1 MKDKLRDHIERS
13 LLRRGALKDAAQF
26 GETVDRLT
34 GAAGDEYDRIIAAGK
49 TDLEAYRGAVEKVT
63 PELNRSVAFLK
74 GTENG
79 NGGADSVGAPPEKEK
94 DPEKEAIS
102 TLESTAHAVLW
113 LVTVI
118 AYFAVSFIFG
128 HWNITWIMFL
138 SAAAGSVVI
147 DMVFSINRGKTI
159 LHEWDNL
166 TEIVWLLTI
175 AVYFLVSFLTG
186 KWAYTWL
193 IFIAA
198 IAATVILDAVKK
210 TLVRSRGG
218 DSAENRE
225 EGSEDDGEDSDE

>member
-79 NGGADSVGAPPEKEK
+79 NGGADSVGAPAEKEK

-128 HWNITWIMFL
+128 HWNIT
-138 SAAAGSVVI
+138 
-147 DMVFSINRGKTI
+147 
-159 LHEWDNL
+159 
-166 TEIVWLLTI
+166 
-175 AVYFLVSFLTG
+175 
-186 KWAYTWL
+186 
-193 IFIAA
+193 
-198 IAATVILDAVKK
+198 
-210 TLVRSRGG
+210 
-218 DSAENRE
+218 
-225 EGSEDDGEDSDE
+225 